1 MAEEVSLHLSFVQQ
15 HFSQW
20 GYNVVIWESLKTL
33 TTDSYQKEMA
43 GKKANGFVTFL
54 KYDS

>member
-1 MAEEVSLHLSFVQQ
+1 MAKEVSLHLSFVQQ

-20 GYNVVIWESLKTL
+20 SHDAVIWESL
-33 TTDSYQKEMA
+33 TTDPYQKERA